1 MNRKEIARTVA
12 SIADF
17 TVSGGGTVYLLCPHT
32 DAARTWLDEHVGED
46 AQYLSN
52 NLAVEHR
59 YIGDIVEGARGDGLT
74 VQ

>member
-12 SIADF
+12 AITDF
-17 TVSGGGTVYLLCPHT
+17 TVSGGGSLYLLCPHT

-46 AQYLSN
+46 AQYLGP

-59 YIGDIVEGARGDGLT
+59 YISDIVEGARGDGLV